1 MGNEFIG
8 TKLDPVSPLDVAAI
22 LSKLYIFGDNKSWS
36 YSFPFTT
43 LKAREEGIEMDPE
56 RGYGSDSNLMGKELT
71 DNWDLVIR
79 IMLLSNLIGL
89 DWSYS
94 NSPTEQLFPNFR
106 ENMKT
111 YKLRENIYK
120 EAKGYPLQFMF
131 KFLQVQFSICHQP
144 S

>member
-8 TKLDPVSPLDVAAI
+8 TELDPVSPLDVAAI

-43 LKAREEGIEMDPE
+43 LKAREAGIEMDSSN
-56 RGYGSDSNLMGKELT
+56 GYGADSNLMGKELT
-71 DNWDLVIR
+71 DHWDLVIR

-89 DWSYS
+89 EWDYGK
-94 NSPTEQLFPNFR
+94 SPLEQLFPNFM

-111 YKLRENIYK
+111 YKFK
-120 EAKGYPLQFMF
+120 EYHYQNAQGYPLQFMYA
-131 KFLQVQFSICHQP
+131 FLQVQSSNFSSCI
-144 S
+144 